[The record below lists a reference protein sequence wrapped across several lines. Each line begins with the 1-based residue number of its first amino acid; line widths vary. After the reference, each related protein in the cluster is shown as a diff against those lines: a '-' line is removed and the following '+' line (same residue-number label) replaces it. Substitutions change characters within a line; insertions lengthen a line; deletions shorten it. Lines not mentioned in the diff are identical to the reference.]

1 MDKYKEL
8 ELRITK
14 IEEVLSD
21 FVAIEK
27 NNLDRIHSSL
37 VLASNIFGET
47 HTLQEC
53 IEEINKLKALELTEI
68 S

>member
-1 MDKYKEL
+1 MDKLQEL

-27 NNLDRIHSSL
+27 NNLDRIYSSL
-37 VLASNIFGET
+37 KFASNIFGET
-47 HTLQEC
+47 HTLEDC
-53 IEEINKLKALELTEI
+53 MKEIDKLIALGLTEI
-68 S
+68 V